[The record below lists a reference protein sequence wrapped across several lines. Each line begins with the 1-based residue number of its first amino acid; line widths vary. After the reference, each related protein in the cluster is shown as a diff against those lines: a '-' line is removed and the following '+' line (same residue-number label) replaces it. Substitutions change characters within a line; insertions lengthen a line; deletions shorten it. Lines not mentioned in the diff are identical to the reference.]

1 MYSGNTESQI
11 EFYSLLHK
19 KWKQINETSEIEQV
33 FNLTFYF
40 TTEVLGFKKSIL
52 FIYDKETSLFK
63 VQFYK
68 GYNTHEIQHLTT
80 INILQSG
87 EIIECLS
94 TKSEKIIHSLSNPS
108 KTVDY
113 LVKLMGLDEAIFEL
127 FGGNI
132 TTPYGMI
139 VVGNTIVEKRI
150 NIEDPMIQI
159 PLSNLISY
167 LSNSINNIIFYRAWK
182 KEKKSLQY
190 NIELRTKELR
200 EQKETFEAIYTT
212 CKDGIAILDV
222 RTTAFLNA
230 NPAYLEMTGLTYDEL
245 LHTSY
250 KALSAPED
258 TDQIAAA
265 IKEIHEK
272 GFVKNFIKTCIVKE
286 NRKLIVSMSIV
297 LMSDQQRMLV
307 SAKDITKRITLE
319 KELLLA
325 KERAESTTNAKSEF
339 LANMS
344 HEIRTPMNGIIGMTQ
359 LALQTSHDS
368 KLHNYLEKIDTSAQN
383 LLQIINDILDFSK
396 IEAGKMLIEKNDFD
410 LYQMV
415 ENIITLIEIK
425 ASEKEI
431 ELVVS
436 YAPSIKQY
444 YCGDILRISQILT
457 NLLSNA
463 VKFTHKGEIAVFIDK
478 KNHNYICF
486 EVRDTG
492 IGLSQEQ
499 QARLFNS
506 FSQADSSTTR
516 KYGGTGLGLSI
527 SKQLVELMHGK
538 IWVHSIKGEG
548 STFGF
553 EIELEECPEK
563 HDRYHYFKD
572 KKVLIVDDNP
582 TCREILYNLLNTF
595 GIDAYMAINGDEAFT
610 QICANPRTYDLILMD
625 WNMPGNDGIETIRR
639 INQVCQFDKPPTII
653 MVSAYRQEAIV
664 HAAKEVGIELFL
676 QKPINPSILNDIL
689 SDMFL
694 QEFNTVIH
702 EVQEKISY
710 KNRLKVLNGSLI
722 LLVEDNKIN
731 QEIVLGLL
739 EESGIIIDIANNGS
753 EAIEMFQKRSY
764 ELILMDLQMPIL
776 DGYEAT
782 KIIRSYD
789 SHTPIIALTANA
801 MVEDMEHTKLIGMN
815 EHLNKPVN
823 IEHLYEI
830 LLTYIKPKNQQNN
843 PTVFDINIVD
853 VPEDEYSDVINFT
866 KGLSHMAGNEKL
878 YLKILGDFVSHYSH
892 IRCEPNLSENYA
904 LVHTLKG
911 LSATIGAM
919 RLNQALTL
927 CEKNINH
934 STCEEVNLRLKEVI
948 DKIHKKIQHHPTPEI
963 ILSKND
969 LIHESEYI
977 ALLRELSDGAIQQSS
992 TRCKKVI
999 EAFDYFNLNETQLQ
1013 LQNRIKKYL
1022 SERNYGEI
1030 HATLSYY
1037 LSSV

>member
-1 MYSGNTESQI
+1 MYSGNTESQV

-19 KWKQINETSEIEQV
+19 RWKQINETSEIEQV
-33 FNLTFYF
+33 FDLTLYF

-52 FIYDKETSLFK
+52 FIHDNGTGLFK
-63 VQFYK
+63 VQFHK
-68 GYNTHEIQHLTT
+68 GYNTNEVQYLTT
-80 INILQSG
+80 INLLLSG
-87 EIIECLS
+87 EIIEYLS
-94 TKSEKIIHSLSNPS
+94 TKSEKIIHSPDNPS
-108 KTVDY
+108 KIVDNF
-113 LVKLMGLDEAIFEL
+113 LKLLGLNEAIFEL

-132 TTPYGMI
+132 TIPYGMI
-139 VVGNTIVEKRI
+139 VVGNSIAEKRG

-159 PLSNLISY
+159 PLSNLVSY
-167 LSNSINNIIFYRAWK
+167 LSNSINNIIFYRAWE

-212 CKDGIAILDV
+212 CKDGIAILDAS
-222 RTTAFLNA
+222 TTAFLNA

-250 KALSAPED
+250 KALSTPED
-258 TDQIAAA
+258 TVKISAA
-265 IKEIHEK
+265 IKEIYEK
-272 GFVKNFIKTCIVKE
+272 GFIKNFVKTCIVKGD
-286 NRKLIVSMSIV
+286 RKLIVSMSIV
-297 LMSDQQRMLV
+297 LMSDKERMLV

-319 KELLLA
+319 KELLIA

-396 IEAGKMLIEKNDFD
+396 IEAGKLLIEKNDFD

-415 ENIITLIEIK
+415 ENIITLLEIK
-425 ASEKEI
+425 ASEKEV

-436 YAPSIKQY
+436 YAPSINQY
-444 YCGDILRISQILT
+444 YCGDVLRVSQILT

-463 VKFTHKGEIAVFIDK
+463 VKFTHKGEIAVFID
-478 KNHNYICF
+478 NNNNCIRF

-516 KYGGTGLGLSI
+516 KYGGTGLGLTI
-527 SKQLVELMHGK
+527 CKQLVELMHGK

-553 EIELEECPEK
+553 EIELEECPQK

-595 GIDAYMAINGDEAFT
+595 GIDAYTAINGDEAFT
-610 QICANPRTYDLILMD
+610 HICANPTTYDLILMD

-702 EVQEKISY
+702 EVQGKISS

-731 QEIVLGLL
+731 QEIILGLL

-753 EAIEMFQKRSY
+753 EAIEMFEKKSY

-789 SHTPIIALTANA
+789 THTPIIALTANA
-801 MVEDMEHTKLIGMN
+801 MVEDMEHTKSIGMN

-830 LLTYIKPKNQQNN
+830 LLAHIRPKNQPNN
-843 PTVFDINIVD
+843 PNISNITIGD
-853 VPEDEYSDVINFT
+853 VPEHEYSDVIDFT
-866 KGLSHMAGNEKL
+866 KGLSHMAGNKKL

-892 IRCEPNLSENYA
+892 IRCEPNLSEIYTF
-904 LVHTLKG
+904 LHTLKG

-919 RLNQALTL
+919 RLNHALTL

-934 STCEEVNLRLKEVI
+934 PTCEEVNLRLKEVI
-948 DKIHKKIQHHPTPEI
+948 DEIHKKIQNHPTPEI

-969 LIHESEYI
+969 FIHESEYI

-992 TRCKKVI
+992 TRCKKVL
-999 EAFDYFNLNETQLQ
+999 EAFDYFNLNETQML
-1013 LQNRIKKYL
+1013 LQNQIKQYL
-1022 SERNYGEI
+1022 SERKYGEI
-1030 HATLSYY
+1030 HTTLLHY